1 MRILLLFISSFLYFA
16 TASAAFVAKRFTYGA
31 FLVILAGLSGEAL
44 ALPEGNTLLLGVNEG
59 TSGSAN
65 FFERQEKYKGLAEY
79 LERTLK
85 KTVRLESAQNLS
97 SLTANLKNS
106 RYDLLFVRPSHISA
120 KAMRD
125 QNYTL
130 VASAKGDAHTY
141 FIVSK
146 NSPVKQP
153 SDIRGKRIAMPD
165 PLAYPTRSGLAMLRD
180 IGIVPEKENIR
191 YFSSQE
197 AVGYAVE
204 KNLIDVGV
212 IVSYSKVAKDWK
224 TKGSPIVL
232 ESKNLP
238 FWSIIASPKIGQNE
252 IAKIRT
258 ALISLQDNEAGK
270 KIMEDIGVKSFVAGN
285 QGAYLELLA
294 WVKE

>member
-1 MRILLLFISSFLYFA
+1 MILPKFLTTRFA
-16 TASAAFVAKRFTYGA
+16 YGA
-31 FLVILAGLSGEAL
+31 FLAIVAGISSDASAL
-44 ALPEGNTLLLGVNEG
+44 EERNTFLLGVNEG

-65 FFERQEKYKGLAEY
+65 FVERQEKYKGLAEY
-79 LERTLK
+79 LERILK
-85 KTVRLESAQNLS
+85 KPVRLESAQNLS

-141 FIVSK
+141 FIVSN
-146 NSPVKQP
+146 NSAVKKP
-153 SDIRGKRIAMPD
+153 TDIRGKRIAMPD
-165 PLAYPTRSGLAMLRD
+165 PLAYPTRAGLAMLRD

-238 FWSIIASPKIGQNE
+238 FWSIIASPKISPNE
-252 IAKIRT
+252 IAKIRA
-258 ALISLQDNEAGK
+258 ALISLQDNEDGK
-270 KIMEDIGVKSFVAGN
+270 KIMENIGVKSFVASN
-285 QGAYLELLA
+285 QQTYLDLLA

>member
-1 MRILLLFISSFLYFA
+1 MFYK
-16 TASAAFVAKRFTYGA
+16 FVAKRFTYAA
-31 FLVILAGLSGEAL
+31 FLAILAGLSGEAL

-79 LERTLK
+79 LEHTLK
-85 KTVRLESAQNLS
+85 KSVRLESAQNLS
-97 SLTANLKNS
+97 SLTANLKSS
-106 RYDLLFVRPSHISA
+106 RYDLLFVRPSHISG

-130 VASAKGDAHTY
+130 VASAKGDAYTY
-141 FIVSK
+141 FIVSN
-146 NSPVKQP
+146 NSTVKRP
-153 SDIRGKRIAMPD
+153 SDIHGKRIAMPD
-165 PLAYPTRSGLAMLRD
+165 PLAYPTRAGLAMLRD
-180 IGIVPEKENIR
+180 IGITPEKENIR
-191 YFSSQE
+191 YFSTQE

-224 TKGSPIVL
+224 TKGSPIAL
-232 ESKNLP
+232 ESKKLP
-238 FWSIIASPKIGQNE
+238 FWSIIASPKISQND
-252 IAKIRT
+252 IAKIRA
-258 ALISLQDNEAGK
+258 ALISLEDTENGK
-270 KIMEDIGVKSFVAGN
+270 KIMESIGVKGFVAGN
-285 QGAYLELLA
+285 QQDYLDLLA

>member
-1 MRILLLFISSFLYFA
+1 MILPRSI
-16 TASAAFVAKRFTYGA
+16 TTWVAYGA
-31 FLVILAGLSGEAL
+31 FLAIVAGMSSEAL
-44 ALPEGNTLLLGVNEG
+44 ALEERNTLLLGVNEG

-65 FFERQEKYKGLAEY
+65 FVERQEKYKGLAEY

-85 KTVRLESAQNLS
+85 KPVRLESAQNLS

-141 FIVSK
+141 FIVSN

-153 SDIRGKRIAMPD
+153 GDIHGKRIAMPD

-270 KIMEDIGVKSFVAGN
+270 KIMENIGVKSFVAGN
-285 QGAYLELLA
+285 QQAYLELLA